1 MTSQNAPA
9 PGAGDVNKK
18 DDSAAAL
25 KEYPYNLLY
34 AQQMMNMAQSQA
46 HQWEV
51 YAFLL
56 NQQLQMN
63 RMESLLLLQSG
74 AVPTLSAPDFQAM
87 QSAVSQAAP
96 EGATAEEQANFH
108 AQALAAVA
116 AAAATVPTA
125 TADANTPKP
134 VHFLFKLNSFD
145 DCNVSIII
153 NYVLHQFLSRCK
165 STFLISKSLKLI
177 SLR

>member
-134 VHFLFKLNSFD
+134 VHFLFKLHSFD

-165 STFLISKSLKLI
+165 ST
-177 SLR
+177 